1 MPRRTYFATCAPGVE
16 PILHEEG
23 KALRLAKLER
33 QVGGIRFEG
42 DRREAWRANLLLRTA
57 VRVLERL
64 ERFNTPDGDALYHG
78 VQAVDWRRYLHPE
91 GSLVVTAQTKES
103 LLDHSLFVEQRTKDA
118 IVDQLRTASGSRPT
132 VSKDDPDLAV
142 HVHLYRDRCT
152 VSLDT
157 SGSSLHKRGGRR
169 FQGRAPLSETLAA
182 AVVLFSGWDQCS
194 PLIDPFCGSATLLIE
209 AALLA
214 RGVPPGSFR
223 KEFGFERFADHDARA
238 YRRLRDDLE
247 RRAQPIGR
255 AGKLILRGIE
265 SDPETLAGARS
276 NAEAAGVAD
285 AIDLQKGNAR
295 NVEFRRGWNGWIV
308 TNPPY
313 GERVGSNDNLHSLYR
328 DFGSRLREQ
337 CEGYQLALLSGNP
350 SLEEDLGL
358 APQRAIELQNGAL
371 PCRLL
376 TLEIPRA

>member
-1 MPRRTYFATCAPGVE
+1 M
-16 PILHEEG
+16 
-23 KALRLAKLER
+23 
-33 QVGGIRFEG
+33 
-42 DRREAWRANLLLRTA
+42 
-57 VRVLERL
+57 
-64 ERFNTPDGDALYHG
+64 
-78 VQAVDWRRYLHPE
+78 
-91 GSLVVTAQTKES
+91 
-103 LLDHSLFVEQRTKDA
+103 
-118 IVDQLRTASGSRPT
+118 
-132 VSKDDPDLAV
+132 
-142 HVHLYRDRCT
+142 
-152 VSLDT
+152 
-157 SGSSLHKRGGRR
+157 
-169 FQGRAPLSETLAA
+169 
-182 AVVLFSGWDQCS
+182 LFSGWDQCS